1 MKGILDRF
9 EGDKAVILIEE
20 MKEEYIVNRSALP
33 KGSKIETVFTV
44 EKNQT
49 TYNIK
54 GIDTSNTEALAQQS
68 SDLMAKL
75 RAKSRGSK
83 FKK

>member
-9 EGDKAVILIEE
+9 EGEKAVILIEE
-20 MKEEYIVNRSALP
+20 TKEEYIVNRSALP
-33 KGSKIETVFTV
+33 EGSKIDTVFAL
-44 EKNQT
+44 EKNRT
-49 TYNIK
+49 TYKIK
-54 GIDTSNTEALAQQS
+54 CIDVSNTKVASQQS